1 MSMRPGSDTPI
12 GYIPAGSTNDF
23 ASSMHLSRNLLQAAH
38 DIVEGEPRT
47 LDLGSFNGRCFSY
60 VASFGA
66 FTRASY
72 ATSQSVKNALGHLA
86 YVLGGIKELPSIR
99 SRHVRFLL
107 DHETVLEDDYI
118 FGAISNSTSVAG
130 ILTLS
135 PEIVDMNDG
144 VFELL
149 LVRKPQSLME
159 LSDCVL
165 ALTTQ
170 DYHTPMLT
178 LHERQPSGDRRP
190 RRHGLD
196 ARRRAGQGTGALR
209 RREPAQRRE
218 SHREP
223 RHRSQRRR
231 IKPAPA
237 TVMRLQGLF
246 SGERY
251 EKYHALLSG
260 AGRELA
266 PAAPQ
271 QKEKRSESTTSGSA
285 SAENLRKTKA
295 RTTASAANSARK
307 RGWS

>member
-1 MSMRPGSDTPI
+1 MVCAGGDGTFNEVVSGVYAAGSDTPI

-23 ASSMHLSRNLLQAAH
+23 ASSMHLSRNLLQAAR

-178 LHERQPSGDRRP
+178 FTS
-190 RRHGLD
+190 
-196 ARRRAGQGTGALR
+196 A
-209 RREPAQRRE
+209 
-218 SHREP
+218 SHLE
-223 RHRSQRRR
+223 
-231 IKPAPA
+231 IDAPA
-237 TVMRLQGLF
+237 DMDWTLD
-246 SGERY
+246 GEQA
-251 EKYHALLSG
+251 KGQAHCV
-260 AGRELA
+260 
-266 PAAPQ
+266 
-271 QKEKRSESTTSGSA
+271 
-285 SAENLRKTKA
+285 AENLHNAVKVIVNPATNP
-295 RTTASAANSARK
+295 SAAE
-307 RGWS
+307 